1 MAEQQKSSVGE
12 NLISLMTDFP
22 NKFIYYPMAN
32 LWYIPFS
39 YTPITPT
46 QVTIVHTIMAFVG
59 AWFLGRGSVS
69 DLWIAFAIFQVRAVL
84 DCLDGTIARRKN
96 MSSELGRNLDMLGDS
111 IGFLCLMTGYYFFMR
126 NHNYGILET
135 VGTLFMSTLIS
146 GIMAQGTD
154 HYRRKFSAAL
164 REGKDTIVEEIQKK
178 HNAIAGGKGTFLLW
192 FSYLNDWFQIL
203 VLNPGSIGRLR
214 AYLKNSGG
222 ETEFVHDVETIRGNL
237 NSPKLKFAMFMV
249 GMLSGDVAIF
259 ILLMGFPFAKPV
271 EAMYVN
277 MAYGVLMIAV
287 VGIVMARFFGSAAKQ
302 STAELPVNPAP
313 AARATARRKTTKKV
327 STTKKKT
334 SRKTSVKKTKR
345 K

>member
-1 MAEQQKSSVGE
+1 MVENKEAPGTKS
-12 NLISLMTDFP
+12 LIRLMTDFP
-22 NKFIYYPMAN
+22 NRFIYYPMAN

-46 QVTIVHTIMAFVG
+46 QVTILHTFLAFVG
-59 AWFLGRGSVS
+59 AYFLALGSARE
-69 DLWIAFAIFQVRAVL
+69 LWIAFVIFQVRAVL

-96 MSSELGRNLDMLGDS
+96 MSSELGRNLDMLGDT

-126 NHNYGILET
+126 NHNYGLLET
-135 VGTLFMSTLIS
+135 VGTLLMSTTVS

-178 HNAIAGGKGTFLLW
+178 HNAIASGKGNFLLW

-203 VLNPGSIGRLR
+203 VLNPGSISRLR
-214 AYLKNSGG
+214 AYLKKSDG
-222 ETEFVHDVETIRGNL
+222 ETEFLHDVHTIRSNL
-237 NSPKLKFAMFMV
+237 TSARLKFAMFMV

-277 MAYGVLMIAV
+277 MAYGVIMIFF
-287 VGIVMARFFGSAAKQ
+287 VGIVMARFFR
-302 STAELPVNPAP
+302 TRHP
-313 AARATARRKTTKKV
+313 AAMATAVSAVPEPHARTKAPKAKKKAQRKTATK
-327 STTKKKT
+327 TA
-334 SRKTSVKKTKR
+334 KR